1 MPGERALSDRQ
12 PNAIAMAAAA
22 AEELSRLVDRIVQ
35 LASLLDP
42 SDLEAAADQILSAR
56 SLSGMPSFSKLSLDE
71 SETAVL
77 QNDLPWTGTP
87 SAASKPAAPKP
98 AASKPAA
105 PKPAAPEAHSAA
117 ADTLEAWLRRQPE
130 QKVLLVGMG
139 QFYHQYAA
147 AGQTVKHR
155 GIRPFAADH
164 GQRFL
169 VTGQGPA
176 MAIRAASSNRAG
188 DEERR
193 HDQDGQLYTKVE
205 FIGEYGGVLE
215 WEQAAKPSSKHALA
229 TQAKSAK
236 GAPAPKAA
244 PAAATSSKDEKV
256 LAAGVRILHGA
267 EKPVLLSKF
276 FQELYL
282 ELGAEAKE
290 AVQKRGGASKWLKS
304 ASAHLLLHKGAGVG
318 DEAVSLQ
325 PHTSVPAWA
334 AYLE

>member
-1 MPGERALSDRQ
+1 M
-12 PNAIAMAAAA
+12 AAA

-35 LASLLDP
+35 LAPQLEP

-56 SLSGMPSFSKLSLDE
+56 SLSGMPSFSRLSLDE

-77 QNDLPWTGTP
+77 QNGLPWTTATP
-87 SAASKPAAPKP
+87 P

-105 PKPAAPEAHSAA
+105 PKPASSDAHSAA
-117 ADTLEAWLRRQPE
+117 ADTLEAWLRRQPG
-130 QKVLLVGMG
+130 QKVVLTELGR
-139 QFYHQYAA
+139 FYDEYAA
-147 AGQTVKHR
+147 AGQAIKHR

-244 PAAATSSKDEKV
+244 PAAAASSKDEKV

-276 FQELYL
+276 FQQLYL